1 MKTKYTTD
9 EIKAIVDGTGI
20 DVSAITDVDQ
30 YEVGRYYYDET
41 THEEKFRPYTMDEI
55 NAIIDRAEADIAA
68 GRGIPDEEVWREMEK
83 NLMHAM
89 VEKSER
95 QLASGKWQDSETMMR
110 KLRNKYAKI
119 ESIFWDCRQNPQK
132 ILKLIMDEEKHLDI

>member
-55 NAIIDRAEADIAA
+55 NAMLDRAEADIAA
-68 GRGIPDEEVWREMEK
+68 GRVIPGDVMFRELREEFAREDAEEESAFMDSLVK
-83 NLMHAM
+83 
-89 VEKSER
+89 
-95 QLASGKWQDSETMMR
+95 QDYLLE
-110 KLRNKYAKI
+110 AV
-119 ESIFWDCRQNPQK
+119 
-132 ILKLIMDEEKHLDI
+132 

>member
-1 MKTKYTTD
+1 MTTVTLRED
-9 EIKAIVDGTGI
+9 L
-20 DVSAITDVDQ
+20 
-30 YEVGRYYYDET
+30 
-41 THEEKFRPYTMDEI
+41 FRPYTMEEVNAMLDE
-55 NAIIDRAEADIAA
+55 AEADFEA

-89 VEKSER
+89 VEESER

-119 ESIFWDCRQNPQK
+119 ESQIE
-132 ILKLIMDEEKHLDI
+132 MAEAV

>member
-1 MKTKYTTD
+1 MKTKYTAD

-55 NAIIDRAEADIAA
+55 NAMLDRAEAHLAA
-68 GRGIPDEEVWREMEK
+68 GLGIPGDVVMRELREEFLHE
-83 NLMHAM
+83 M
-89 VEKSER
+89 VEKSEL
-95 QLASGKWQDSETMMR
+95 QISEGKFQDCEIMMHN
-110 KLRNKYAKI
+110 LRNKYI
-119 ESIFWDCRQNPQK
+119 G
-132 ILKLIMDEEKHLDI
+132 KHLQVDVA

>member
-1 MKTKYTTD
+1 MKTKYTKD

-55 NAIIDRAEADIAA
+55 NAMLDRAEADIAA

-95 QLASGKWQDSETMMR
+95 QLASGER
-110 KLRNKYAKI
+110 K
-119 ESIFWDCRQNPQK
+119 SVV
-132 ILKLIMDEEKHLDI
+132 

>member
-55 NAIIDRAEADIAA
+55 NAMLDRAEAHLAA
-68 GRGIPDEEVWREMEK
+68 GLGIPGDVVM
-83 NLMHAM
+83 
-89 VEKSER
+89 R
-95 QLASGKWQDSETMMR
+95 QLREEFAKEDAEDETALMGASVEQDLLLE
-110 KLRNKYAKI
+110 AV
-119 ESIFWDCRQNPQK
+119 
-132 ILKLIMDEEKHLDI
+132 

>member
-9 EIKAIVDGTGI
+9 EIKAIVDGSGI

-55 NAIIDRAEADIAA
+55 NAMIDRAEADIAA
-68 GRGIPDEEVWREMEK
+68 GRGIPDEEVWRE
-83 NLMHAM
+83 
-89 VEKSER
+89 
-95 QLASGKWQDSETMMR
+95 
-110 KLRNKYAKI
+110 
-119 ESIFWDCRQNPQK
+119 F
-132 ILKLIMDEEKHLDI
+132 DEELAREEEYELAEAV

>member
-9 EIKAIVDGTGI
+9 EIKAIVDGTSI

-55 NAIIDRAEADIAA
+55 NAMLDRAEADIAA
-68 GRGIPDEEVWREMEK
+68 GRGIPHEEVMRELLEEFAQEDAEEELALMDSSVEHEYLME
-83 NLMHAM
+83 A
-89 VEKSER
+89 V
-95 QLASGKWQDSETMMR
+95 
-110 KLRNKYAKI
+110 
-119 ESIFWDCRQNPQK
+119 
-132 ILKLIMDEEKHLDI
+132 

>member
-9 EIKAIVDGTGI
+9 EIQAIVDGTGI

-41 THEEKFRPYTMDEI
+41 DHEEKFRPYTMDEI
-55 NAIIDRAEADIAA
+55 NAMLDSAEADIAA
-68 GRGIPDEEVWREMEK
+68 GRGILDEEVWREMEK

-110 KLRNKYAKI
+110 KL
-119 ESIFWDCRQNPQK
+119 
-132 ILKLIMDEEKHLDI
+132 